1 MAALTDTTIA
11 STYKQLLKLTSEGV
25 SADASAKY
33 VEDGL
38 GTDTA
43 LSLST
48 TRVGIGTASPSAEL
62 NVEGTGMP
70 SIHISRD
77 KSAGAFDANGWGLGV
92 LAFGG
97 QDSDSGEDND
107 SAYIRASVPTT
118 AQGGGAWSSSSH
130 PTQLGFYTTPTSAT
144 SASERMTISASG
156 NVGIGTTSP
165 ASLLTVQGDNKAI
178 DVRSADVSNVLI
190 GSAGSSGDGLDRG
203 SVILREGGSN
213 NVLLAGDGTG
223 IFEKTLSS
231 DTQTTPD
238 TVLTLSTKYSSTGAD
253 GGAGAGT
260 RLLFKL
266 PDDTANPSVGASI
279 DAVKENA
286 DDAVSPTA
294 LVFSTSQDDETLDE
308 AMRITSG
315 GSLGLGSGTGTS
327 TKLHVDDNSSSTPLF
342 RMQNSN
348 GNYWDYG
355 FSDATTLKIAFNAST
370 KVTFLSSGK
379 VGIGTDSP
387 GELFTV
393 AGGAGTAIQ
402 VESSAGNDA
411 GFRAKTSDTEYRLGS
426 NVGGRGSDT
435 FSIDET
441 TTERVRIAANGDFYT
456 NDGTVHSLSDIRCKK
471 DIADLEDGLSI
482 INQLKPRT
490 FKYNGRTVREDD
502 TITRYGFIADEVL
515 EVASNYVSIGKEL
528 LDGEMVDDFKSLS
541 TIKMIPMMV
550 NAIKELS
557 AKVEE
562 LKTEL
567 QDTKAELQDTKDYVD
582 HKQDYN
588 SLAGRINSC
597 EARIGHLEKK

>member
-286 DDAVSPTA
+286 DDAVSHTS

>member
-118 AQGGGAWSSSSH
+118 AQGGGAWSGSSH

-286 DDAVSPTA
+286 DDAVSHTS